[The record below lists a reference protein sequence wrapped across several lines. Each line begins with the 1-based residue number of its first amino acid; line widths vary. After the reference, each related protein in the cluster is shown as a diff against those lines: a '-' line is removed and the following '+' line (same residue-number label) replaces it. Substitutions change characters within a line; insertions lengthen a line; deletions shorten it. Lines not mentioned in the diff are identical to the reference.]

1 MHLSSK
7 AGGVS
12 DDNMASKVKQQT
24 EPDRDNINPVHVKT
38 RNGAR

>member
-1 MHLSSK
+1 MNLSSK

-24 EPDRDNINPVHVKT
+24 ELDRDKINRVPVKT
-38 RNGAR
+38 GKCGR